1 MAGHLEAEDWIK
13 GRGDKK
19 TWETWA
25 YLCRANGFPENEF
38 PKHVPTLFKI
48 DISDEEIQR
57 YYDNARKKSTLG
69 KKTTF
74 IAGMPQTRKSLLD
87 DAEGISTEIAI
98 SELLDN
104 TLDSYIDYIHHKA
117 SINEEFNALKINF
130 SILNPS
136 SQEECEVLY
145 EHNNGGFNAE
155 QFKAFCS
162 YTHSAKAEHN
172 DEKIG
177 VWGKGQKIAM
187 AHIGRANLLTAY
199 VRHYDDPVN
208 KSGIYVVPLGMKDED
223 PDGDGGGND
232 EERINDPKNF
242 YSEHNTC
249 VSIGTY
255 EEDSGTE
262 LSEEDT
268 QIEFYRITKQAFTS
282 FTKDWKELRENIEKK
297 YAFKFQSIWEKA
309 SKLSGANTQEKKDK
323 LKPTLNMYHDNHK
336 NLDSQV
342 LPTTQERVGEYI
354 GDFDSLEDQFI
365 RPPGLEPRR
374 YTIQYG
380 ELKIEALVGLIPDD
394 DERFSNN
401 KNQKLIPSG
410 IMMWGNG
417 RMFENSH
424 TRLQR
429 EKHWNN
435 NNSNIKTKWTNDTTH
450 NWWRCYIKFSS
461 SDGKLIP
468 WGVGTKD
475 GYTQSNHPRLQ
486 ILTDIYFWICWPFWK
501 ASSFLKEGGKSQFT
515 YSFVNVF
522 RTDKQKDQVKESR
535 PQDQK
540 SYNELI
546 GKIKNYST
554 TDVKNRLSNYFNE
567 HSINKS
573 KSISLNLD
581 NDKTQG
587 EIWKELQTQTGSMD
601 IKFVNEDII
610 KKIQSSKLSV
620 ESSDPDVDYMNA
632 ATFAFISYPY
642 AFIEDDLEPEK
653 MEEASDEEE

>member
-19 TWETWA
+19 TWKTWETA
-25 YLCRANGFPENEF
+25 CKATGFPENEF
-38 PKHVPTLFKI
+38 PKHVPKLFKI
-48 DISDEEIQR
+48 DISDEEIQQ
-57 YYDNARKKSTLG
+57 YYDNATKKSTLG

-117 SINEEFNALKINF
+117 SINEEFNALRINL
-130 SILNPS
+130 SVLNPS
-136 SQEECEVLY
+136 SQEECEVIY

-162 YTHSAKAEHN
+162 YTHSAKAENN

-199 VRHYDDPVN
+199 VRHYDDPAN

-223 PDGDGGGND
+223 PDDDGGGND
-232 EERINDPKNF
+232 EERVNDPKNF
-242 YSEHNTC
+242 YHELNTC

-255 EEDSGTE
+255 EEDSGRK
-262 LSEEDT
+262 LSEDDT

-282 FTKDWKELRENIEKK
+282 FTHDWKDLRENIEKK
-297 YAFKFQSIWEKA
+297 YAFKFQIIWEKA
-309 SKLSGANTQEKKDK
+309 SKLSGANTQEKRDK
-323 LKPTLNMYHDNHK
+323 LMPTLIMYHDNHK
-336 NLDSQV
+336 ILDSQV

-417 RMFENSH
+417 RLFEHSH

-435 NNSNIKTKWTNDTTH
+435 NNSKLKTKWTNDTTH

-522 RTDKQKDQVKESR
+522 RNDKQKDLVKESR

-546 GKIKNYST
+546 GKIKSYST

-581 NDKTQG
+581 IDKTQG
-587 EIWKELQTQTGSMD
+587 EIWKELQTLTGSMD

-610 KKIQSSKLSV
+610 KKIQASELSV
-620 ESSDPDVDYMNA
+620 ESSDSDVDYMNA

-642 AFIEDDLEPEK
+642 AFIEDGLEPEK
-653 MEEASDEEE
+653 MEDASDEEE